1 MQNNW
6 SYLSAN
12 LPVIAEGILYSV
24 IFIGLIWQY
33 VKERNYPLHYRVLNY
48 LGSFM
53 FFMSFHLGLI
63 IGNWLDLNRAIIGSL
78 IVMLMGVGT
87 LCVGIALNLLPESY
101 DVQSKKK
108 NWKFCVGLGLFFI
121 LVSIYFTIN
130 VIFNWFL

>member
-33 VKERNYPLHYRVLNY
+33 VKERNYPLNYRVLNY

-101 DVQSKKK
+101 DVQCKKK
-108 NWKFCVGLGLFFI
+108 NWKFCVGLGLF
-121 LVSIYFTIN
+121 LY
-130 VIFNWFL
+130 